1 LNIFFTRWAKL
12 FTPAV
17 PTPQA
22 LCLTPFTFLTP
33 FSVLLVPE
41 TITLK
46 IFKEVFGRIWALWAL
61 VVFVVPMLVFV
72 WFYLICFLL
81 PERAGARLHR
91 FLSQVW
97 MVIFLNLAGCPLKL
111 VGKKNYKKGTNYI
124 VVCNHSSLMDVPVT
138 TPFLPGPH
146 KTIAKK
152 SFAKAPFFGW
162 IYMAGSIM
170 VDRKSDKSRRESYEQ
185 MKHVLAI
192 GLDMVIYPEG
202 TRNKTGQPLKS
213 FYDGAF
219 RLAVDTKKPIMPV
232 IIYNTGKALP
242 VGKPFF
248 MLPYKLQM
256 HFLPPV
262 SSENITHGEL
272 KQKVY
277 TMMWNYFEANR

>member
-1 LNIFFTRWAKL
+1 
-12 FTPAV
+12 
-17 PTPQA
+17 
-22 LCLTPFTFLTP
+22 
-33 FSVLLVPE
+33 
-41 TITLK
+41 
-46 IFKEVFGRIWALWAL
+46 
-61 VVFVVPMLVFV
+61 
-72 WFYLICFLL
+72 
-81 PERAGARLHR
+81 
-91 FLSQVW
+91 
-97 MVIFLNLAGCPLKL
+97 
-111 VGKKNYKKGTNYI
+111 
-124 VVCNHSSLMDVPVT
+124 
-138 TPFLPGPH
+138 
-146 KTIAKK
+146 
-152 SFAKAPFFGW
+152 
-162 IYMAGSIM
+162 M
-170 VDRKSDKSRRESYEQ
+170 VDRKSDRSRRESYEQ

-277 TMMWNYFEANR
+277 TMMWNYFEANK